1 MTPRY
6 LPLLLAALF
15 SAGAARADDI
25 FQRVLVDGSRLNQLG
40 VADSAN
46 AGSVTQQQ
54 LDARTSYRPGEL
66 LEAVPGLI
74 ASQHSGE
81 GKANQFDIKLS
92 AKDGSHCPSRQDRT
106 IPMRTSTRTLA
117 RGHQHSAASRSS
129 TSLPPA

>member
-1 MTPRY
+1 MTLRP

-15 SAGAARADDI
+15 AATAAHADDI

-74 ASQHSGE
+74 VSQHSGE
-81 GKANQFDIKLS
+81 ARPTSSTCAASTSITARTCAPAS
-92 AKDGSHCPSRQDRT
+92 TRCPST
-106 IPMRTSTRTLA
+106 
-117 RGHQHSAASRSS
+117 SAAMATDRAGR
-129 TSLPPA
+129 T